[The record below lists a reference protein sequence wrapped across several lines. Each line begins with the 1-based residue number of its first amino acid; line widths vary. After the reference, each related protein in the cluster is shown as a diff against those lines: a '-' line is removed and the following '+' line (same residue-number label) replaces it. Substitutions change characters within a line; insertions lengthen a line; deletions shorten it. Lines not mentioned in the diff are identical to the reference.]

1 MATTIQRETLFVPL
15 QAVMGVVER
24 RQTMPILS
32 NVLITLENQRLSVVA
47 TDSEVELQAHAE
59 LEAPVFPRIQITAPG
74 RKLLDICRCLPEQT
88 LLQLEVDVEA
98 NKLLLFAGRSRFSLS
113 TLPANDFPLMGEDAD
128 SKLFTMTQQALRGL
142 LQRTHFAMGQQ
153 DVRYYL
159 NGMLLE
165 VNEGVLRTVATD
177 GHRLALNTLAAP
189 VIDNTMI
196 QVILPRKG
204 VLELMRLLGNDESEI
219 TIGISSHHVR
229 INASNFTFTSKL
241 IDARYPDYEKVLPKG
256 GDKTILVAAETLK
269 QALQRAAILS
279 NEKFRG
285 VRLQLRNGV
294 MKLFASNAEY
304 EEAEEEIHLDYQGQD
319 LDIGLNIGYLQD
331 VLNTVSDEIK
341 LIFSGPDNSILVQE
355 NKPEVGSWFVVMPMR
370 L

>member
-1 MATTIQRETLFVPL
+1 MAITIQRETLLTPL
-15 QAVMGVVER
+15 QAVIGVVER

-32 NVLITLENQRLSVVA
+32 NVLLTIVNQRLSIVA
-47 TDSEVELQAHAE
+47 TDLEVELQAHAQ
-59 LEAPVFPRIQITAPG
+59 LDTPVLNHIQITAPG
-74 RKLLDICRCLPEQT
+74 RKLLDICRCLPEHT
-88 LLQLEVDVEA
+88 TLQLEIDAQA
-98 NKLLLFAGRSRFSLS
+98 NKLLLLAGRSRFSLA
-113 TLPANDFPLMGEDAD
+113 TLPVGDFPLIAEDPDARV
-128 SKLFTMTQQALRGL
+128 FTMTQQALRTL

-177 GHRLALNTLAAP
+177 GHRLALNTITAP
-189 VIDNTMI
+189 VIDNSMI

-204 VLELMRLLGNDESEI
+204 VLELMRLLEKEETEI
-219 TIGISSHHVR
+219 TVNIGSHHVR
-229 INASNFTFTSKL
+229 ISAPSFTFTSKL
-241 IDARYPDYEKVLPKG
+241 IDARYPDYEKVVPKG
-256 GDKTILVAAETLK
+256 GDKIISISADVLK

-294 MKLFASNAEY
+294 MKLFASNAEH
-304 EEAEEEIHLDYQGQD
+304 EEAEEEIHLEYQGQD
-319 LDIGLNIGYLQD
+319 LDIGFNIGYLQD
-331 VLNTVSDEIK
+331 VLNTVNDEIK
-341 LIFSGPDNSILVQE
+341 LIFTGPDSSILVQE
-355 NKPEVGSWFVVMPMR
+355 DQPDVGSWFVVMPMR